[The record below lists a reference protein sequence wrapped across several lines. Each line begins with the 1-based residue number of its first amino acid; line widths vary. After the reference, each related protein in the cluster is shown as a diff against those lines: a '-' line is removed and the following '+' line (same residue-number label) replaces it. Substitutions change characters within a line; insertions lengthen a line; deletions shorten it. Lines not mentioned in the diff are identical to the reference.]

1 MPNWIA
7 SAAPVMTLVVGWG
20 LAQLGDERHDRRQVK
35 REAAAAQATRQVSVD
50 DCRSN
55 FQRESLLSL
64 QEEMAHLA
72 RATGR
77 LRYEDTMLYRNEGKP
92 WGRMPLSEEWSD
104 KHFAATVETNK
115 LTVRIADDELR
126 EAVGAFVS
134 LCGDVGGANS
144 DVHSFDLLKRA
155 IEAHRVTTER
165 IGILL
170 REVH

>member
-7 SAAPVMTLVVGWG
+7 SAAPVVTLVVGWG
-20 LAQLGDERHDRRQVK
+20 LAQLGDERHDRRKVK
-35 REAAAAQATRQVSVD
+35 REATAAQATRQVSVD
-50 DCRSN
+50 NRRSD
-55 FQRESLLSL
+55 FQRETLLSL

-77 LRYEDTMLYRNEGKP
+77 LHHEDIMLHRNEGKP

-104 KHFAATVETNK
+104 KQLAATVETNK
-115 LTVRIADDELR
+115 LTVRIVDDELR

-155 IEAHRVTTER
+155 IEACGVATER

-170 REVH
+170 REVY